1 MLLANIN
8 FMPHGHCYLWDSV
21 LIALH
26 VGSDAVIAASY
37 FSIPLALATFVTKR
51 KDLAFHWMFVAFAGF
66 ILACGTTHLM
76 AIYTLWIPSYW
87 LSGFVKLITAIV
99 SLITA
104 LLLWP
109 LIPRALALPS
119 PAEMKKANDELRN
132 TQAQLVHSAKMAS
145 IGQLVAGVAHE
156 VNNPLSFCVNHVHNI
171 QRWMKD
177 LEQCEEPLKDKKW
190 EKCTSRLS
198 EVRQGLDRIGELVQR
213 LRTLSSKDSPDVQQA
228 DIHDIISTALL
239 FMKYQLNDE
248 IEVVK
253 DFTDDGSLSCHPT
266 HLSQVF
272 INLLTN
278 AVQSIDGRGTLTIK
292 TTRQRESLQIEIRDT
307 GSGMDQETLKQIFEP
322 FFSTRPVGSG
332 MGLGL
337 AISSQIIEMHHGR
350 IEAESTPGEGSTFRI
365 QLPLRST

>member
-76 AIYTLWIPSYW
+76 AIYTLWVPSYW
-87 LSGFVKLITAIV
+87 LSGFVKLVTAIV

-104 LLLWP
+104 ILLWP
-109 LIPRALALPS
+109 LIPKALALPS
-119 PAEMKKANDELRN
+119 PEEMRKTNDELRS

-145 IGQLVAGVAHE
+145 IGQLVAGIAHE
-156 VNNPLSFCVNHVHNI
+156 VNNPLSFCVNHVHNV

-177 LEQCEEPLKDKKW
+177 LEQCDEPLKERKW
-190 EKCTSRLS
+190 EKCKDRLS
-198 EVRQGLDRIGELVQR
+198 EVRQGLDRISELVLR
-213 LRTLSSKDSPDVQQA
+213 LRTLSSKDSPNLQQA
-228 DIHDIISTALL
+228 DIHEIISTALL
-239 FMKYQLNDE
+239 FMKYQLTDD
-248 IEVVK
+248 IQVVK
-253 DFTDDGSLSCHPT
+253 DFTDDGTLKCYPT

-278 AVQSIDGRGTLTIK
+278 ALQSMDGRGVLTLK
-292 TTRQRESLQIEIRDT
+292 TTRGPESLQIEVRDT
-307 GSGMDQETLKQIFEP
+307 GSGMDQETVGKIFEP
-322 FFSTRPVGSG
+322 FFSTRPVGAG

-337 AISSQIIEMHHGR
+337 AITSQIIEMHHGR
-350 IEAESTPGEGSTFRI
+350 IGVESSPGKGSTFRI
-365 QLPLRST
+365 ELPLRSA